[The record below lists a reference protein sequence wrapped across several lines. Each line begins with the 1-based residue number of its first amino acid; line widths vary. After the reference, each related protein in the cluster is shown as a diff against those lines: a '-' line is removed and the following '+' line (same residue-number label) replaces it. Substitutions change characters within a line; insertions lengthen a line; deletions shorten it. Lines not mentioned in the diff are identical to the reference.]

1 MCVILEPSAYYCTVN
16 VQFNLCGMSFSTIK
30 RYSMI
35 IKNVM
40 LYKTWFSKAARLYY
54 FRFIYPYYT
63 LELQLCDTVTSKDLR
78 VTKRTKL
85 SCNVKIK
92 QLVLEVCVVLSLR
105 YYRKST
111 KYFLIIGST
120 IMILL

>member
-1 MCVILEPSAYYCTVN
+1 MV
-16 VQFNLCGMSFSTIK
+16 
-30 RYSMI
+30 
-35 IKNVM
+35 
-40 LYKTWFSKAARLYY
+40 ARLYY
-54 FRFIYPYYT
+54 FRFIDPNYT
-63 LELQLCDTVTSKDLR
+63 LDLQLSDTVTSKDLR

-92 QLVLEVCVVLSLR
+92 QLVLEVCVVLSLQ

>member
-1 MCVILEPSAYYCTVN
+1 MV
-16 VQFNLCGMSFSTIK
+16 
-30 RYSMI
+30 
-35 IKNVM
+35 
-40 LYKTWFSKAARLYY
+40 ARLYY
-54 FRFIYPYYT
+54 FRFIDPYYT
-63 LELQLCDTVTSKDLR
+63 LELQLSDTVTSKDLR

>member
-16 VQFNLCGMSFSTIK
+16 VQFHLCGMLLNTIIM
-30 RYSMI
+30 YSMI
-35 IKNVM
+35 IRNVM
-40 LYKTWFSKAARLYY
+40 LYSPIVF
-54 FRFIYPYYT
+54 FIFVDLYYT
-63 LELQLCDTVTSKDLR
+63 LELQLSDTVTSKDLR